1 MYKDIQARHATA
13 QRVIEQRR
21 AAQQQQQERA
31 GILNQLMAAHEAK
44 AQAITEA
51 YKPNRLPSEGDSV
64 LYALQVASWLKPPD
78 VRSPAVRSPAVR
90 PPGGLYAARAPAPT
104 QRVEY
109 LPLAA
114 LTAASEPGALVCAY
128 VDGTFERAG
137 DAAVA
142 AAHLCELGAGGVLIP
157 PSQPTDQAVDCDPRT
172 LIRIHPAAYAAFPF
186 HVGTR
191 VQPCNDCLDAVRLQL
206 HRLKE
211 TATPLS
217 EVLRQRRD
225 ADSLQPSGHDY
236 LLQNA
241 KMDKAGIAAEGVKAL
256 EQGCDANF
264 NSIERC
270 LCAHGHLRPQVPL
283 AAVAVVSEHHLRVV
297 RRWWPATPTEAI
309 EDLYSEEP
317 CRRCEEELRGTR
329 RSGSQPSRAARR
341 RNGVQGDSSLAEM
354 EDFLVHDGD
363 GDGDGDSGG
372 DGGDDPLV
380 GGPSAV
386 RSLAP
391 VSKIDALLG
400 AVSTSP
406 ACERQLNIERKGF
419 EIFKEDFENLPGQ
432 AKQPLKP
439 TWLVASAGEAT
450 DRADVFAVG
459 DTGLVWVLARE
470 TRTWQLSET
479 NFAPRASVWAH
490 ATRSSLPLALTK
502 RWGAAVTQTFAESD
516 SDAEEE
522 EEEDRGVDRASG
534 VLMNGIRGQ
543 FLFEGTFVHGV
554 VAHGASADVVQVH
567 VSHCLNG
574 RDIAMSTTR
583 LMASPLFLLPSGVH
597 LAPPPDDALKAGIR
611 CDARIALA
619 EQYLLV
625 DYGADGWWI
634 GHVMAMMASHSIGAP
649 KTNIR
654 KVRMPPFPQTK
665 PPDQTPDPVGG

>member
-1 MYKDIQARHATA
+1 MTDFIVQ
-13 QRVIEQRR
+13 
-21 AAQQQQQERA
+21 
-31 GILNQLMAAHEAK
+31 
-44 AQAITEA
+44 
-51 YKPNRLPSEGDSV
+51 DS
-64 LYALQVASWLKPPD
+64 
-78 VRSPAVRSPAVR
+78 
-90 PPGGLYAARAPAPT
+90 
-104 QRVEY
+104 
-109 LPLAA
+109 
-114 LTAASEPGALVCAY
+114 
-128 VDGTFERAG
+128 
-137 DAAVA
+137 
-142 AAHLCELGAGGVLIP
+142 
-157 PSQPTDQAVDCDPRT
+157 
-172 LIRIHPAAYAAFPF
+172 
-186 HVGTR
+186 
-191 VQPCNDCLDAVRLQL
+191 
-206 HRLKE
+206 
-211 TATPLS
+211 
-217 EVLRQRRD
+217 
-225 ADSLQPSGHDY
+225 
-236 LLQNA
+236 
-241 KMDKAGIAAEGVKAL
+241 
-256 EQGCDANF
+256 
-264 NSIERC
+264 
-270 LCAHGHLRPQVPL
+270 
-283 AAVAVVSEHHLRVV
+283 
-297 RRWWPATPTEAI
+297 
-309 EDLYSEEP
+309 
-317 CRRCEEELRGTR
+317 
-329 RSGSQPSRAARR
+329 
-341 RNGVQGDSSLAEM
+341 
-354 EDFLVHDGD
+354 
-363 GDGDGDSGG
+363 DGDSGG
-372 DGGDDPLV
+372 DGGDDPLA
-380 GGPSAV
+380 SAV